1 MSGYRPEA
9 NDARAV
15 ALRARNRRTGL
26 VLATI
31 AVVFFVG
38 IVVKYTLLR

>member
-1 MSGYRPEA
+1 MDGV
-9 NDARAV
+9 DAQA

-31 AVVFFVG
+31 AIAFFVG
-38 IVVKYTLLR
+38 GILKYTLFR